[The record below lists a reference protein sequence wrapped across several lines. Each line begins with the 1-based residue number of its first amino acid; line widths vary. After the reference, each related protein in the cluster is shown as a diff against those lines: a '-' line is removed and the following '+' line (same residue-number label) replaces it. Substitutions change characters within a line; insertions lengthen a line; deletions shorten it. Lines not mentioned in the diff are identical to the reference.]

1 MIMYD
6 NQFLRLFES
15 PIVVGF
21 FIMTACSLL
30 WPFFGPVV
38 KAAVSHLRDR
48 GTSS

>member
-21 FIMTACSLL
+21 FFMTACSLL

-38 KAAVSHLRDR
+38 RGVVTRLRAGGDA
-48 GTSS
+48 S